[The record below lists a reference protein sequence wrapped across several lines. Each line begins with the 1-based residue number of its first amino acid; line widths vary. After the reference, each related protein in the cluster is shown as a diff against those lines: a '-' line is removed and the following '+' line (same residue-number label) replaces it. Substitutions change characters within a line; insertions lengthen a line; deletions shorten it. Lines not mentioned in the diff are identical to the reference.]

1 MSEYCYLGMF
11 KKLEMIGYMRW
22 FPKISILIGIF
33 ILVFDSIHSQTF
45 ISNLKFVKYSTAMGL
60 SSNNQRCIVQDNQG
74 FIWIGTGEG
83 LNRFDGRSFK
93 IYRSNPK
100 STTSLK
106 SNIITCLFC
115 DSNGQLWIGT
125 YGGGLSRYNKEKDNF
140 LTYTSDPNNPK
151 TILTGEINAIA
162 EDKYKK
168 IWIGTNLGLHQYDP
182 KNNGFIRFTMPIDQK
197 QNSRTIANNSINFI
211 KQDDNILWITYASGI
226 LTAFNTTEMSFKHY
240 KLFDIAS
247 QQAADFSVNSLVI
260 DKNLIWI
267 STWTK
272 GIWIFDKLTGKAHP
286 YEKESSQY
294 INFFFK
300 DKNNRYWYNPEG
312 GGLVLINDKN
322 KFEFKFNDFDPYSLS
337 SNSLTS
343 IFLDKQN
350 NIWITSKQGD
360 LNFAILNNPF
370 FSWYKN
376 PGSQQGLTNNLINAV
391 IEDSQKRIWIGYD
404 NGGIDI
410 LDAKGAKPKH
420 FIKGDKSTGLGPGP
434 VMYIFQSSDGTIW
447 VGKYLDG
454 LKKYNES
461 TKSFI
466 SFIHNDKDIET
477 ISGNDIRFIDE
488 DSKGNLWL
496 AIHGGGLDKFSPK
509 SGEFVHYRSDID
521 SPSTSILRDWT
532 YTSLVDKYDKVWV
545 GNVGGV
551 SVVSD
556 NSTAVKNY
564 VANSKEGYNLS
575 NNIAQTIYI
584 DSKENIWVGTT
595 DGLNK
600 INRKTDEIRKYF
612 AKDGLPGNSITEIL
626 EDDHYNLWIG
636 TSKGLSMFSPEKE
649 NFRNFSTLDGLITNN
664 ITASFKT
671 STGEMYFAGKGGL
684 NRFHPDSIR
693 INYYKP
699 PVYITDFK
707 LFNKSVQIADDTESV
722 EFSIPQQIAFCKE
735 IELAYHQNFITIEFV
750 ALNYKNLEK
759 NQYKY
764 KLEGFQDD
772 WVSAGYQREVT
783 YTNLSSGEYT
793 FRVIASNNDGIWN
806 THGANLVIVV
816 NPPWWRSGWAYAFYL
831 LIILLLLY
839 AFRKLILHEAEIK
852 SKLEVEELEIKKL
865 QEMDTLKMRF
875 FSNISHEFRT
885 PLTLIVG
892 PIETLLKSIKDE
904 SQKIQLNLI
913 KRNASRLLRLINQLM
928 DFRKIE
934 EAKLEMNFEKSD
946 VVHFIKDIVDSFNHE
961 AKERKINYSFIQ
973 TCSFLEVWFDHDK
986 LDKIIYN
993 LLSNAF
999 KFTQD
1004 GGSISLSFIV
1014 DEASAKYSEI
1024 EAKRTIEIIVKDS
1037 GIGIP
1042 KESQAK
1048 IFDRFYQVKNYL
1060 TTQGTG
1066 IGLSLTYELVRLHN
1080 GNIFLESEPN
1090 MGSKFTVIIPLWTE
1104 VSELPYSSSTHMRID
1119 KGNELKILKE
1129 RMPELITQTVYE
1141 NKNEKN
1147 LPHLLIIEDNPD
1159 MRLYIK
1165 NEFQDIYKLT
1175 EAHNGTV
1182 GIEKALEEI
1191 PDAIICDVMMP
1202 GIDGYEVCRK
1212 LKQDE
1217 KTSHIPIL
1225 MLTAKSSEQH
1235 TIEGFESG
1243 ADDYVAKPFSSA
1255 ILKIR
1260 IKSLIDSRELL
1271 RKKFIKDP
1279 FAAIKDFSPSKT
1291 DETLLKKAYAIV
1303 EKNLSNP
1310 DFEVSEFAY
1319 EIGMSRTQLYRK
1331 INAIA
1336 GQTVKEFI
1344 RIIRLKKAVEL
1355 LVTSDMNITEI
1366 AYSVGFGSQTYFTT
1380 SFTEYFGI
1388 NPSKYVEK
1396 HIKS

>member
-1 MSEYCYLGMF
+1 MYKYYYLGMF
-11 KKLEMIGYMRW
+11 KKTDMIGLMKSL
-22 FPKISILIGIF
+22 PKISILIGIS
-33 ILVFDSIHSQTF
+33 ILLLLDPEYSRAFN
-45 ISNLKFVKYSTAMGL
+45 SNLKFVKYSTGMGL
-60 SSNNQRCIVQDNQG
+60 SSDNQRCIVQDNQG

-100 STTSLK
+100 SNTSLK

-115 DSNGQLWIGT
+115 DSNGQLWVGT
-125 YGGGLSRYNKEKDNF
+125 YGGGLSLYNKEKDNF

-151 TILTGEINAIA
+151 ALLSGEINAIA

-168 IWIGTNLGLHQYDP
+168 LWIGTNLGLYQYDQ
-182 KNNGFIRFTMPIDQK
+182 KIDGFIRYTMSPDQK
-197 QNSRTIANNSINFI
+197 PNSRTIAHYSINYM
-211 KQDDNILWITYASGI
+211 KQDDDILWITYASGV

-240 KLFDIAS
+240 KLFDVAS
-247 QQAADFSVNSLVI
+247 HQTADFSVNSLVI
-260 DKNLIWI
+260 DENLIWI

-272 GIWIFDKLTGKAHP
+272 GIWIFDKITGKAHP

-312 GGLVLINDKN
+312 GGLVLIDDNN
-322 KFEFKFNDFDPYSLS
+322 RIEFKFNDYDPYSIS
-337 SNSLTS
+337 SNSLSS
-343 IFLDKQN
+343 IYQDRQN

-360 LNFAILNNPF
+360 LNFAVLNNPF
-370 FSWYKN
+370 YSWYRN
-376 PGSQQGLTNNLINAV
+376 PGSQQGLTKNLINAV
-391 IEDSQKRIWIGYD
+391 IEDSKKRIWIGYD

-410 LDAKGAKPKH
+410 LDANGVKPKY

-434 VMYIFQSSDGTIW
+434 VMYIFESSDGIVW

-454 LKKYNES
+454 LKKYDES

-466 SFIHNDKDIET
+466 SYNHKDNDSAS
-477 ISGNDIRFIDE
+477 ISGNDVRYIDE

-509 SGEFVHYRSDID
+509 SSKFVHYRNDVNN
-521 SPSTSILRDWT
+521 PSTSILRDWT
-532 YTSLVDKYDKVWV
+532 YTSLVDKNNNIWV
-545 GNVGGV
+545 GTVAGI

-556 NSTAVKNY
+556 HTATVKNY
-564 VANSKEGYNLS
+564 VSNSEEGYNLS
-575 NNIAQTIYI
+575 NNIAQAVYV

-595 DGLNK
+595 DGLSR
-600 INRKTDEIRKYF
+600 IDRKTDTIKKYF
-612 AKDGLPGNSITEIL
+612 VKDGLPSNSITEIL
-626 EDDHYNLWIG
+626 EDNHYNLWIG
-636 TSKGLSMFSPEKE
+636 TGKGLSRFSLEKE
-649 NFRNFSTLDGLITNN
+649 KFQNFSTLDGLITNN
-664 ITASFKT
+664 FTASFKS
-671 STGEMYFAGKGGL
+671 STGEMYFAGKGGV
-684 NRFHPDSIR
+684 NRFHPDSIK

-699 PVYITDFK
+699 PVYITDFR
-707 LFNKSVQIADDTESV
+707 LFNKPVRIAEDTQTD
-722 EFSIPQQIAFCKE
+722 EFSIPQQITFCKE
-735 IELAYHQNFITIEFV
+735 IELAYHQNVFTIGFV
-750 ALNYKNLEK
+750 ALNYQNLEK
-759 NQYKY
+759 NQHKY

-783 YTNLSSGEYT
+783 YTNLSPGKYT

-806 THGANLVIVV
+806 TQGAYLNIIVH
-816 NPPWWRSGWAYAFYL
+816 PPLWRSGWAYAFYSL
-831 LIILLLLY
+831 VALLLLY
-839 AFRKLILHEAEIK
+839 GFRKLILHEAEIK
-852 SKLEVEELEIKKL
+852 NRLQVEELEIKKL
-865 QEMDTLKMRF
+865 QEMDTLKMHF

-892 PIETLLKSIKDE
+892 PIDTLLKDIKDE
-904 SQKIQLNLI
+904 SQIIHLNVI
-913 KRNASRLLRLINQLM
+913 KRNANRLLRLINQLM

-934 EAKLEMNFEKSD
+934 EAKLEMNFDKSD
-946 VVHFIKDIVDSFNHE
+946 LIHFIKDIFDSFNHE
-961 AKERKINYSFIQ
+961 AKERRINYSFIQ

-999 KFTQD
+999 KFTPD
-1004 GGSISLSFIV
+1004 GGSIGLSLIV
-1014 DEASAKYSEI
+1014 DEASAKYSGVQ
-1024 EAKRTIEIIVKDS
+1024 AKRTIEIIVKDS

-1042 KESQAK
+1042 KESQQK

-1066 IGLSLTYELVRLHN
+1066 IGLSLTYELIRLHY

-1090 MGSKFTVIIPLWTE
+1090 AGSKFTVILPLWTE
-1104 VSELPYSSSTHMRID
+1104 ESELPSASLALRIY
-1119 KGNELKILKE
+1119 KESEPKITKE
-1129 RMPELITQTVYE
+1129 SAPEPITQTGYE
-1141 NKNEKN
+1141 EKNELN
-1147 LPHLLIIEDNPD
+1147 LPDLLIIEDNPD
-1159 MRLYIK
+1159 MRLYIT
-1165 NEFQDIYKLT
+1165 NEFKDIYKVT

-1182 GIEKALEEI
+1182 GIEKAFEEI

-1243 ADDYVAKPFSSA
+1243 ADDYIAKPFSST
-1255 ILKIR
+1255 ILKVR
-1260 IKSLIDSRELL
+1260 IKSLINSRELL
-1271 RKKFIKDP
+1271 RRKFIKDP

-1291 DETLLKKAYAIV
+1291 DEALLKKAYAIV

-1310 DFEVSEFAY
+1310 DFEVSDFAY

-1331 INAIA
+1331 ISAIA
-1336 GQTVKEFI
+1336 GQTVREFI
-1344 RIIRLKKAVEL
+1344 RIIRLKKAAEL
-1355 LVTSDMNITEI
+1355 LVTSEMNITEI
-1366 AYSVGFGSQTYFTT
+1366 ADGVGFGSQSYFTT

-1396 HIKS
+1396 HMKS